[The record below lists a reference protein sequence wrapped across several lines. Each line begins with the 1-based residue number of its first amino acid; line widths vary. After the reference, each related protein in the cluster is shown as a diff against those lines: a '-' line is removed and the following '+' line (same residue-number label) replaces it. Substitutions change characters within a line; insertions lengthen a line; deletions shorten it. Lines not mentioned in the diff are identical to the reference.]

1 MTSTL
6 ASGAVRLLAVAALAA
21 ALLAAACGSPS
32 PDLFAVDR
40 SGTIPRARLRLIVND
55 AGTVRCDDRRAVE
68 LSGGELLGARDLQRD
83 LEAPAA
89 RALRLAPGRGSV
101 LRYRVRTPDGTVSFA
116 DDSAGKPAVLDR
128 LAFYVR
134 RVAQGRCGRAR

>member
-40 SGTIPRARLRLIVND
+40 SGTIPGARLHTL
-55 AGTVRCDDRRAVE
+55 AGAGHAFPLEREEETVRALTDHFLSCD
-68 LSGGELLGARDLQRD
+68 
-83 LEAPAA
+83 A
-89 RALRLAPGRGSV
+89 RAA
-101 LRYRVRTPDGTVSFA
+101 
-116 DDSAGKPAVLDR
+116 
-128 LAFYVR
+128 
-134 RVAQGRCGRAR
+134 